1 MIHNM
6 ETKVCNKCNVEKD
19 VTEFQG
25 RRKVC
30 KTCKACREKNMIY
43 WEKNKEILR
52 LKKKVW
58 YKNNKESDQEK
69 KKDYYQKNKEEI
81 KRKSKKWYE
90 NNKEKS
96 KEYHTEYRK
105 NNRQKYKKSN
115 QKYYENNKEL
125 MQERNKIYAENN
137 KEKIKRK
144 SKKWYEN
151 NKERAKEVQTEYR
164 KNNIERLRKRDNE
177 YLRNKR
183 EVNPLFK
190 LCSNIRSYIRSS
202 IIKGGYSK
210 KSRSFEILGCS
221 YKEFK
226 KQIESNWEDWMNW
239 DNYGKYN
246 GVENYGWDLDHIVP
260 LSSAKCEEDILKLNH
275 HTNIQPLC
283 SYVNRCIKRDNIDYY
298 KNQKG

>member
-1 MIHNM
+1 M
-6 ETKVCNKCNVEKD
+6 ETKVCIKCNTEKD

-30 KTCKACREKNMIY
+30 KTCKTCREKKEIENKIY
-43 WEKNKEILR
+43 REKNKEILR

-58 YKNNKESDQEK
+58 YKNNKESDQK
-69 KKDYYQKNKEEI
+69 RKKDYYQKNKEEI

-105 NNRQKYKKSN
+105 NNRQIFKKSN
-115 QKYYENNKEL
+115 QKWYENNKEL
-125 MQERNKIYAENN
+125 LQEKRKDYYQKN
-137 KEKIKRK
+137 KEKTYDRV
-144 SKKWYEN
+144 KKWYEN
-151 NKERAKEVQTEYR
+151 NKERSKKNRREY
-164 KNNIERLRKRDNE
+164 I
-177 YLRNKR
+177 RNKR
-183 EVNPLFK
+183 KVNPLFR
-190 LCSNIRSYIRSS
+190 LSTNIRVYIRYS

-210 KSRSFEILGCS
+210 KSKTFEILGCS
-221 YKEFK
+221 YKELK
-226 KQIESNWEDWMNW
+226 EQIESNWEDWMNW

-283 SYVNRCIKRDNIDYY
+283 SYVNRRVKRDKIDYY
-298 KNQKG
+298 ENQKG